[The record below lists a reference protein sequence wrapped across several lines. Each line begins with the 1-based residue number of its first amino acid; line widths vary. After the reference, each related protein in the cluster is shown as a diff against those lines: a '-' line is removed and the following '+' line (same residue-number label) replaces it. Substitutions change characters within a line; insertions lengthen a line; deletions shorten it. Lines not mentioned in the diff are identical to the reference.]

1 MAQNN
6 IEKLNEAIR
15 DYLKWLKSIQYK
27 GSRKPRMRYEE
38 ILSDFLLF
46 VRNKRIAW
54 KDTFSVDT
62 LKAFRNDS
70 KLSNVSHA
78 IRGLSYYL
86 FSNGRIPQP
95 IRMPNYQIDL
105 PEIYEQYLLYHEQSR
120 QAPYCRIKSI
130 RRVLAAFDDY
140 LQSNGF
146 ALSCLEIEQVDAFM
160 AQLHEHLAPGSCKTY
175 RFHLRGFLSY
185 LYHERKILP
194 KDLAPLVVG
203 APLFAQN
210 KPPKFLRPH
219 ELQRLFQ
226 SLKISS
232 ATDLRTYAMIELA
245 YSLGLR
251 PKEISSITLDDISF
265 SKRQLTLRNRKNN
278 SPLTLPVPEL
288 TIKAIAAYLT
298 KARPKGRSRYLFLSF
313 HAPYNPISPGTVIH
327 WISKALKAAGL
338 RASAYW
344 LRHTYAQNLLK
355 TGASIYEIKEM
366 LGHQNIQ
373 STQRYL
379 FIHVELMRKVLFDEE
394 L

>member
-1 MAQNN
+1 MTDKSTQ
-6 IEKLNEAIR
+6 ILEQAIC
-15 DYLKWLKSIQYK
+15 DYLQWLKSKQYK
-27 GSRKPRMRYEE
+27 GSEKKRMLYEE
-38 ILSDFLLF
+38 VLSDFALF
-46 VRNKRIAW
+46 VRSKKIAW
-54 KDTFSVDT
+54 KDTFSLDT

-78 IRGLSYYL
+78 VIGLSYYL
-86 FSNGRIPQP
+86 FLNARVPQP
-95 IRMPNYQIDL
+95 LHKPNYQIDL

-120 QAPYCRIKSI
+120 QVPYSQIKAI
-130 RRVLAAFDDY
+130 RRVLAEFHDY
-140 LQSNGF
+140 LQRFNINLCSIR
-146 ALSCLEIEQVDAFM
+146 IEQIDAFM
-160 AQLHEHLAPGSCKTY
+160 AQFHENFAPGTCKTY

-203 APLFAQN
+203 APLFAQA

-232 ATDLRTYAMIELA
+232 PTDLRTYAMIQLA

-265 SKRQLTLRNRKNN
+265 SKRQLTLGHRKNN
-278 SPLTLPVPEL
+278 NPFTLPVPER
-288 TIKAIAAYLT
+288 TIKAVAAYLT
-298 KARPKGRSRYLFLSF
+298 KGRPKGQYRHLFLSF
-313 HAPYNPISPGTVIH
+313 RSPYKPISSATVIH
-327 WISKALKAAGL
+327 YISKALKAAGL
-338 RASAYW
+338 CASAYW

-379 FIHVELMRKVLFDEE
+379 YIHIELMRKVLFDEE
-394 L
+394 F